1 MFIVAIITSTVYFLV
16 SPLSSNSSEL
26 LARTVPT
33 TYDVLIA
40 LFGGLAG
47 IVAQTRQ
54 DRTST
59 VIPGVAI
66 ATALIPPLCTAGFGL
81 ATGQIKFFV
90 GAFYLFFI
98 NSVFIALATYLMVR
112 FLKYEKNAFID
123 KVRERNVKRLMMVIT
138 LVTFIPSVVIGFHMV
153 RVSLFEAVADKYVAQ
168 VFKFP
173 HTRVIECN
181 KHYAHGKDPSQIE
194 LLLVGEP
201 IGDEI
206 IENAR
211 AQMRNFGLEKAELV
225 VRQANKTDE
234 INVASLQQSYLEL
247 LEEKNRRIGE
257 MTAQLKR
264 YRVTNVEVDDI
275 SREVGVMME
284 NIKAISLMKGITFDV
299 AGTPLDTTLVC
310 VVTPKAP
317 ADSIDRTTLASW
329 LRIRTKVDNVKLF
342 CRTLTPCRMKR
353 AELNFAQKVWLES
366 LWLGARFFAV
376 LPYWFK
382 YYVVE
387 NLLFFILYYCLRYRM
402 KVVNE
407 NLRNSF
413 PEKSV
418 GELAVIRRNFY
429 RTLAEI
435 FVDTVNMAHMGEEKA
450 RTVLTV
456 KGFDEHYKAVH
467 GRDWIAMT
475 AHFGCWEYCS
485 YWGALRTLAD
495 VGGGVS
501 SPAQQGHGAALPAF
515 AQL

>member
-1 MFIVAIITSTVYFLV
+1 MLGVDDAVHDRVAEQHVGAVSYTHLGINDFELLKKALRNYALMFIVAIITSTVYFLV

-181 KHYAHGKDPSQIE
+181 KHYAHGKD
-194 LLLVGEP
+194 L
-201 IGDEI
+201 
-206 IENAR
+206 
-211 AQMRNFGLEKAELV
+211 
-225 VRQANKTDE
+225 
-234 INVASLQQSYLEL
+234 SL
-247 LEEKNRRIGE
+247 IH
-257 MTAQLKR
+257 
-264 YRVTNVEVDDI
+264 I
-275 SREVGVMME
+275 
-284 NIKAISLMKGITFDV
+284 F
-299 AGTPLDTTLVC
+299 
-310 VVTPKAP
+310 
-317 ADSIDRTTLASW
+317 
-329 LRIRTKVDNVKLF
+329 
-342 CRTLTPCRMKR
+342 
-353 AELNFAQKVWLES
+353 
-366 LWLGARFFAV
+366 RFF
-376 LPYWFK
+376 
-382 YYVVE
+382 
-387 NLLFFILYYCLRYRM
+387 
-402 KVVNE
+402 
-407 NLRNSF
+407 
-413 PEKSV
+413 
-418 GELAVIRRNFY
+418 VIF
-429 RTLAEI
+429 T
-435 FVDTVNMAHMGEEKA
+435 G
-450 RTVLTV
+450 
-456 KGFDEHYKAVH
+456 
-467 GRDWIAMT
+467 
-475 AHFGCWEYCS
+475 
-485 YWGALRTLAD
+485 
-495 VGGGVS
+495 
-501 SPAQQGHGAALPAF
+501 
-515 AQL
+515 